1 MVSLTRTHTLVLVA
15 VLVVLLLVGLGCW
28 WRASASVGGE
38 SFVGAP
44 RFNGRPTACRLHKVF
59 VPTDDG
65 EDPLLRLY
73 VINRTT
79 GKVQVAG
86 PKRAQYNE
94 RATKAEHQYSY
105 EEAVIACMRAPR
117 FVGFVIAAPEDA
129 SPEAPGSTGAGL
141 QRYPTLFFEAGDA
154 EEMQPIDRS
163 TYEDRSAALTQ
174 HVFQLYPRLEKCA
187 DTNFCVHPM
196 LVSDQLDVMG
206 LKEHKPPTNA
216 PYSSIRAAKRYC
228 TRLKL
233 AGFGCLRE
241 SQDDIV
247 LYEYV
252 DESDTDIDAKLM
264 KASKNK
270 GVTGDHIDSARV
282 FYQRSDSACRTTV
295 ADRDSVVQWREW
307 WKNRE
312 VGNGVRIHPM
322 LSERDVQRRTCVDD
336 AESGMYDYNCFLTAT
351 DTETAQAYVKEHH
364 GDDAAKALALAG
376 PEDVDTDPYKI
387 YKDANNKLYFR
398 QRDRCCEN
406 RIGHPGTIPHG
417 ASDVVHE
424 LVSAGCNTDLL
435 ASGDFFDAKC
445 DQMCK
450 ERVGED
456 TPVYRRD
463 LGRCVP
469 EEHKYIPN
477 RTVCNEPTLRAKF
490 GAEGGEDACSTMCG
504 VNELDQDRGY
514 QRLFHHPKSKGEGGE
529 ALETVATHARK
540 TLGECRAL
548 CDAHPDGCD
557 LFTISPCSTSSDKCM
572 GECTLQRREE
582 AGGNASVEAT
592 PLAVS
597 NKRLKP
603 RTRVYAKQAAGALDD
618 PHLKGFYERH
628 NYCRMDGQPYYSY
641 QFGGDYADVFAKPV
655 RLQQLAKLQA
665 EGHPL
670 RAQTKPETTVEGFTT
685 TGPTNL
691 AVGGAESNMVN
702 IGGSNKYVSRIN
714 IPAGQIT
721 TDSDTED
728 QAYRFDVVK
737 DITEMPSVLEEEESD
752 GLY

>member
-1 MVSLTRTHTLVLVA
+1 MVSFTRTHTLTLVA
-15 VLVVLLLVGLGCW
+15 VLVVMALVGLGCW
-28 WRASASVGGE
+28 WRASVSAGSE
-38 SFVGAP
+38 AFVSAP

-65 EDPLLRLY
+65 DDPLLRLY

-86 PKRAQYNE
+86 PKPAQYNE

-105 EEAVIACMRAPR
+105 EEAVIACMRAPQ
-117 FVGFVIAAPEDA
+117 FVGFVIAAPTDA
-129 SPEAPGSTGAGL
+129 APEAPGSTGAGL

-154 EEMQPIDRS
+154 EAMQSIDQS
-163 TYEDRSAALTQ
+163 TYADPDQRAALTQ
-174 HVFQLYPRLEKCA
+174 HVFQLYPRLDKCA
-187 DTNFCVHPM
+187 DSQFCLHPM
-196 LVSDQLDVMG
+196 LVSDQLKLMG
-206 LKEHKPPTNA
+206 LKEHTPSTNA
-216 PYSSIRAAKRYC
+216 PYASLRAAKRYC
-228 TRLKL
+228 TRLRL
-233 AGFGCLRE
+233 AGFSCNRE

-247 LYEYV
+247 LYDYI
-252 DESDTDIDAKLM
+252 DESDTDVDAKLM
-264 KASKNK
+264 KASEDKA
-270 GVTGDHIDSARV
+270 VTGDHIDSARV
-282 FYQRSDSACRTTV
+282 FYQRSDSACRATV

-312 VGNGVRIHPM
+312 LGTGVRIHPM
-322 LSERDVQRRTCVDD
+322 LAERDVQRRTCVDD
-336 AESGMYDYNCFLTAT
+336 AESGLYDYNCFLTEA
-351 DTETAQAYVKEHH
+351 DTEKAQAYVKEHQ

-376 PEDVDTDPYKI
+376 PDGVDADPYKI

-435 ASGDFFDAKC
+435 ADGDFFDAKC

-469 EEHKYIPN
+469 EEHKHLPN

-490 GAEGGEDACSTMCG
+490 GAEGGEDKCSTMCG
-504 VNELDQDRGY
+504 VDELDQDRGY

-572 GECTLQRREE
+572 GECTLQRRETE
-582 AGGNASVEAT
+582 GGDDNAPAK
-592 PLAVS
+592 PLPVS
-597 NKRLKP
+597 TTRVKP
-603 RTRVYAKQAAGALDD
+603 RTRVYVKQAAGTLDD

-641 QFGGDYADVFAKPV
+641 QLGGDYADIVSQPARVKAMQKKVDDGATLLVSREGSDNPAGSPFSVQEMVDKSPD
-655 RLQQLAKLQA
+655 RLYS
-665 EGHPL
+665 
-670 RAQTKPETTVEGFTT
+670 
-685 TGPTNL
+685 TGP
-691 AVGGAESNMVN
+691 SNFTARDGKGVFQ
-702 IGGSNKYVSRIN
+702 S
-714 IPAGQIT
+714 
-721 TDSDTED
+721 
-728 QAYRFDVVK
+728 YRMQFV
-737 DITEMPSVLEEEESD
+737 ESD
-752 GLY
+752 